1 MIHPW
6 RGICLMLLAATFV
19 LAAVPPATAA
29 PRIRAAQVS
38 YLPCRNYPEVAA
50 EFARMRRM
58 GLDTVIFRVFQRPG
72 DRYYP
77 FVQPQGESGVYFSTE
92 AAPVVADVLGSITTL
107 AHAAG
112 LKVFAWMTTLS
123 TPLIEG
129 DAWCGRRYDPASGR
143 IVPCEALDPFRP
155 EVRQRMATLFED
167 LARYDIDGVLLQDD
181 LVLRQTEGF
190 SSAALGV
197 CLRDT
202 GRMLSPAQLFPETR
216 KDADG
221 KVRVSRLGETF
232 YDWARWKNRSLL
244 RLAAEV
250 RAAARQVRPGLPF
263 ALNLPYEVLTAPRN
277 GLAWFSQDFSVALG
291 ADFEY
296 LAIMA
301 YHRQMAA
308 EKSVSVEDA
317 ISEIGTL
324 AVSGVR
330 GTRDPA
336 RLLLK
341 LQTRDFVSSR
351 DVDADE
357 LRDLMYNVER
367 AGPVSLAF
375 FPYRDSLQIMSE
387 KVVPNRIEEE

>member
-1 MIHPW
+1 MIHLW
-6 RGICLMLLAATFV
+6 RGMSLILMIGVIV
-19 LAAVPPATAA
+19 LAAVLPATAA

-38 YLPCRNYPEVAA
+38 YLPSRNYPEVAA

-58 GLDTVIFRVFQRPG
+58 GLDTVIFRVFQRPD

-77 FVQPQGESGVYFSTE
+77 FVQPQGGPGVYFATD
-92 AAPVVADVLGSITTL
+92 AAPVVADILGSVTAL

-123 TPLIEG
+123 TPLVES
-129 DAWCGRRYDPASGR
+129 DAWCGRSYDPASGR

-155 EVRQRMATLFED
+155 EVRQRLATLFGD

-190 SSAALGV
+190 SSAALGA
-197 CLRDT
+197 CLRET
-202 GRMLSPAQLFPETR
+202 GRILSPAQLFSETR
-216 KDADG
+216 KDVDG
-221 KVRVSRLGETF
+221 KVRISRLGEPF
-232 YDWARWKNRSLL
+232 YDWARWKNRNLL
-244 RLAAEV
+244 QLAAEV

-263 ALNLPYEVLTAPRN
+263 ALNLPYEVLTAPRH

-291 ADFEY
+291 ADFDY
-296 LAIMA
+296 LAIMV

-308 EKSVSVEDA
+308 ELCVPVQEA
-317 ISEIGTL
+317 IAQIGAL
-324 AVSGVR
+324 AVSGVS

-336 RLLLK
+336 ELLLK

-351 DVDADE
+351 DVSADE
-357 LRDLMYNVER
+357 LRHLVYSAER

-375 FPYRDSLQIMSE
+375 FPYRDSLEIMTE